1 MKETAVQAARFQFAQ
16 YGMTDIPEE
25 YLEQYAT
32 EMLKKR
38 EQVNALVE
46 RCIDTKLV
54 EAVKSVGT
62 LDHKSISV
70 EDFSKMFN

>member
-1 MKETAVQAARFQFAQ
+1 
-16 YGMTDIPEE
+16 
-25 YLEQYAT
+25 
-32 EMLKKR
+32 MLKKR

-54 EAVKSVGT
+54 EAVKSVVT